1 MRQRYGVTLLVL
13 VLGAGLAGGI
23 AWRLERSG
31 REETRRS
38 AAADSVSE
46 AARSEAVRS
55 AFATGTAV
63 PVGGTRVRR
72 DTFVLWIDAE
82 GRAEARRR
90 ATVRAEVAGPVAEL
104 PVREGERVAEGELLA
119 RIDPTSY
126 ALDVRKAEA
135 AYQQGLADFRT
146 RMLGTDGMDLT
157 EEEREERRRHAR
169 VRSGAAQAEVDLE
182 KARYE
187 LSKTRIR
194 APFAGRVAN
203 LSVSRGARL
212 EARDSVAT
220 ILDLSRVEVDVDVL
234 QEQAPHLEPGRRAR
248 VRFTALPGD
257 TFPGRVATINPMVDE
272 GTATVRITVRLRN
285 PEARVL
291 PGMYARVQ
299 VAGRRY
305 PDRLSVDREALVE
318 RQRRQVVFLFAPSDS
333 APGVGR
339 ARWTYVSTGLEND
352 RWVEIG
358 PEEEGGD
365 VPAPG
370 EIVLVEGHTT
380 LTHDAR
386 VRLTNADSLEV
397 AQ

>member
-1 MRQRYGVTLLVL
+1 MRQRHVVTLLV
-13 VLGAGLAGGI
+13 VLLAGGLLGGI
-23 AWRLERSG
+23 FWRLQGSG
-31 REETRRS
+31 SEEGGGP
-38 AAADSVSE
+38 AVADSVSE
-46 AARSEAVRS
+46 AVRSEAARS
-55 AFATGTAV
+55 AFGTGMAV
-63 PVGGTRVRR
+63 PVEGARVRR
-72 DTFVLWIDAE
+72 DTFVLWVEAE
-82 GRAEARRR
+82 GRAEARRK

-119 RIDPTSY
+119 RIDSTSY

-135 AYQQGLADFRT
+135 AYQQAQAEFRT
-146 RMLGTDGMDLT
+146 RMLGTDGMGLT
-157 EEEREERRRHAR
+157 EEEREERRRQAR
-169 VRSGAAQAEVDLE
+169 VRSGVAQAEVDLE

-220 ILDLSRVEVDVDVL
+220 VLDLSQVEVDVDVL
-234 QEQAPHLEPGRRAR
+234 QEQVPHLEPGRRAR

-272 GTATVRITVRLRN
+272 ESNTVRITVRLRN

-291 PGMYARVQ
+291 PGMYAQVQ

-305 PDRLSVDREALVE
+305 PDRLFVDREALVE
-318 RQRRQVVFLFAPSDS
+318 RQRRQVVFVFAPSDS

-339 ARWTYVSTGLEND
+339 AKWTYVSTGLEND

-370 EIVLVEGHTT
+370 EVVLVEGHTT

>member
-1 MRQRYGVTLLVL
+1 MRQRHAVTLLVL
-13 VLGAGLAGGI
+13 VLGAGLMGGI
-23 AWRLERSG
+23 AWRLEPSG
-31 REETRRS
+31 EEETRRS
-38 AAADSVSE
+38 AAADPVSG
-46 AARSEAVRS
+46 AVRSEPARS

-63 PVGGTRVRR
+63 PVEGTRVRR

-90 ATVRAEVAGPVAEL
+90 ATVRAEVAGAVTEL
-104 PVREGERVAEGELLA
+104 RVREGERVGEGELLV
-119 RIDPTSY
+119 RFDSTSS

-135 AYQQGLADFRT
+135 AYQRALADFRT
-146 RMLGTDGMDLT
+146 RMLGTDGMGLT
-157 EEEREERRRHAR
+157 EEEREERRRQAR
-169 VRSGAAQAEVDLE
+169 VRSGVTQAEVDLE

-187 LSKTRIR
+187 LSKTRIH

-234 QEQAPHLEPGRRAR
+234 QQQAPHLEPGRRAR
-248 VRFTALPGD
+248 VRFTALRGD

-272 GTATVRITVRLRN
+272 ETRTVRITVRLRN

-305 PDRLSVDREALVE
+305 PDRLIVDREALVE
-318 RQRRQVVFLFAPSDS
+318 RQRRQVVFVFAPSDS

-339 ARWTYVSTGLEND
+339 ARWIYVSTGLESD
-352 RWVEIG
+352 RWVELG

-370 EIVLVEGHTT
+370 EVVLVEGHTT

-397 AQ
+397 SQ